1 MPRTRHGRTFSRR
14 NAVII
19 FGAPFRYYQG
29 RNILGQTGEIL
40 APLGTKFFLV
50 SDAMVFSLFGDT
62 LDAAF
67 AAAGLT
73 SVRGQFDGESS
84 DAEIHRLH
92 ALYTASGCDAV
103 VGVGGGKALDTA
115 KGLSI
120 VANAPVA
127 LVPTTAASDAPV
139 SNIAMIYKADHSKD
153 RVAYMRYSPWCII
166 MDTEVI
172 LKAPLRMFVSG
183 IGDAAATKF
192 EADACLAS
200 GATNFL
206 QGQPPRT
213 AKALCELCWDIVYNR
228 ALEAVDSVKNNVFT
242 TAFDEVVEAS
252 ALLSG
257 LGFVNGGLAAGHA
270 MSSGLTMIP
279 SAHRSTHGELVSFG
293 ILVQFVLEKRPQ
305 AFMDDMLSFLK
316 KLGLPTTLAQLGV
329 TEADRGAIRAM
340 VEKVCTPPNLVYN
353 MPCAITP
360 DILEK
365 AIYEADSLG
374 R

>member
-1 MPRTRHGRTFSRR
+1 MAHRST
-14 NAVII
+14 AVII

-29 RNILGQTGEIL
+29 RNILANTGNIL
-40 APLGTKFFLV
+40 APMGTKFFLV
-50 SDAMVFSLFGDT
+50 SDAIVFSLFGDA
-62 LDAAF
+62 LDTAF
-67 AAAGLT
+67 AAAGLG

-84 DAEIHRLH
+84 DAEINRLH
-92 ALYTASGCDAV
+92 ALYKDSGCDAV

-120 VANAPVA
+120 VADAPVA

-139 SNIAMIYKADHSKD
+139 SNIAMIYKEDHSKD

-200 GATNFL
+200 GANNFL
-206 QGQPPRT
+206 QGRPPRT
-213 AKALCELCWDIVYNR
+213 AKAMCELCWDIIRTHSV
-228 ALEAVDSVKNNVFT
+228 EAVESVRSGVFT

-270 MSSGLTMIP
+270 ISSGLTMVP
-279 SAHRSTHGELVSFG
+279 SALKSTHGELVAFG
-293 ILVQFVLEKRPQ
+293 LLVQLVLEKRPQ
-305 AFMDDMLSFLK
+305 AFMDDMLAFLRSV
-316 KLGLPTTLAQLGV
+316 GLPTTLAQLGV
-329 TEADRGAIRAM
+329 TGADTDAIHAM
-340 VEKVCTPPNLVYN
+340 VKKVCTPPNLVFN
-353 MPCAITP
+353 MPCEITP
-360 DILEK
+360 EILEK
-365 AIYEADSLG
+365 AIYTADSMG

>member
-1 MPRTRHGRTFSRR
+1 MPFASQKEKT
-14 NAVII
+14 VII

-29 RNILGQTGEIL
+29 RNILKDAGEIL
-40 APLGTKFFLV
+40 KPMGTKFFLV
-50 SDAMVFSLFGDT
+50 SDAMVFSLFGNG
-62 LDAAF
+62 LDSAF
-67 AAAGLT
+67 AAAGLP
-73 SVRGQFDGESS
+73 SVRGEFNGESS
-84 DAEIHRLH
+84 DAEIARLREMF
-92 ALYTASGCDAV
+92 TSSGCDAV

-120 VANAPVA
+120 VTDAPVA
-127 LVPTTAASDAPV
+127 LIPTTAASDAPV
-139 SNIAMIYKADHSKD
+139 SNIAMIYKEDHSKD

-172 LKAPLRMFVSG
+172 LKAPLRMFISG

-206 QGQPPRT
+206 KGQPPKT
-213 AKALCELCWDIVYNR
+213 ARALCDLCWDIIYNKS
-228 ALEAVDSVKNNVFT
+228 LEAVESVKNGVFT

-270 MSSGLTMIP
+270 MSSGLTMVP
-279 SAHRSTHGELVSFG
+279 SALKATHGELVSFG
-293 ILVQFVLEKRPQ
+293 ILVQFVLEKRSQ

-316 KLGLPTTLAQLGV
+316 SVGLPTTLAQLGV
-329 TEADRGAIRAM
+329 TEADKADITKM
-340 VEKVCTPPNLVYN
+340 VNKVCTPPNLVYN
-353 MPCAITP
+353 MPCEITP
-360 DILEK
+360 VILEK
-365 AIYEADSLG
+365 AIYAADAMG

>member
-1 MPRTRHGRTFSRR
+1 M
-14 NAVII
+14 II

-29 RNILGQTGEIL
+29 RDILKDTGTIL
-40 APLGTKFFLV
+40 QPMGKKFFLV
-50 SDAMVFSLFGDT
+50 SDAFVFSLYGDA

-67 AAAGLT
+67 ASAGLA
-73 SVRGQFDGESS
+73 SVRGEFDGESS
-84 DAEIHRLH
+84 DAEINRLH
-92 ALYTASGCDAV
+92 QIYKASGCDAV

-115 KGLSI
+115 KGVSI
-120 VANAPVA
+120 VADAPVA

-172 LKAPLRMFVSG
+172 LKAPLRTFISG

-200 GATNFL
+200 GAANFL
-206 QGQPPRT
+206 KGRPPRT
-213 AKALCELCWDIVYNR
+213 AKALCDLCWDIIR
-228 ALEAVDSVKNNVFT
+228 EHAMEAVESVKNGVFT
-242 TAFDEVVEAS
+242 NAFDEVVEAS

-270 MSSGLTMIP
+270 VSSGLTSVP
-279 SAHRSTHGELVSFG
+279 AALKATHGELVSFG
-293 ILVQFVLEKRPQ
+293 LLVQLVLEKRPQ
-305 AFMDDMLSFLK
+305 AFMDEMLAFLK
-316 KLGLPTTLAQLGV
+316 GVGLPTTLAQLGV
-329 TEADRGAIRAM
+329 TGADKDDITKM
-340 VEKVCTPPNLVYN
+340 VNKICTPQNLVYN
-353 MPCAITP
+353 MPCEITP
-360 DILEK
+360 AILEK
-365 AIYEADSLG
+365 AIYEADRLG